1 MSKIVVTVV
10 EGKCQGGNHRIGDKW
25 EFEWLTPQGICLGA
39 WGAIFPYVMAL
50 NYGGG
55 ISWTD
60 GPLKEKIHCPDPK
73 GVVLEVEK
81 IKGS

>member
-10 EGKCQGGNHRIGDKW
+10 GGKCSGGHHRIGDRY
-25 EFEWLTPQGICLGA
+25 EIEEETPQGMCLSA

-50 NYGGG
+50 FYGGE
-55 ISWTD
+55 IKWTN

-73 GVVLEVEK
+73 GIVLEVERV
-81 IKGS
+81 KGS